1 MKNTVIKEIKINNK
15 ILQIV
20 HGDITLEDVDAIVN
34 PANSRL
40 QHGGGIAGAIVRR
53 GGAIIQ
59 QESNKIGFV
68 PTGNATVTSAG
79 SLSAKYII
87 HVVGPIW
94 GQGNEASNMERAV
107 NSVLKQ
113 AKLLSIKSITI
124 PAISSGIFGY
134 PTEKAC
140 DIIWKTVLSSIR
152 GTTSLPALFRFC
164 AIDRQ
169 TVEAFL
175 KASEA

>member
-1 MKNTVIKEIKINNK
+1 MNNKVVKEITFNNRT
-15 ILQIV
+15 LQIV
-20 HGDITLEDVDAIVN
+20 HGDITLEEVDAIVN

-53 GGAIIQ
+53 GGSSIQ
-59 QESNKIGFV
+59 EESNGIGFV
-68 PTGNATVTSAG
+68 PTGSAAITSAG
-79 SLSAKYII
+79 TLSAKYII

-94 GQGNEASNMERAV
+94 GQGNEALNLGKAV
-107 NSVLKQ
+107 VSALKKADELPVQ
-113 AKLLSIKSITI
+113 SIAI

-134 PTEKAC
+134 PKQEAC
-140 DIIWKTVLSSIR
+140 HIIWDTVISFIEGSS
-152 GTTSLPALFRFC
+152 GLPTLFRFC